1 MNHIIMDLHDVLV
14 CVMFAIEPSIFQ
26 SIVLNFEVVLS
37 LLMYIQGLSL
47 IHFFGKAK
55 RLPDAVSILLMVG
68 TVISPFTHIVSLL
81 GVLDLG
87 INLKRMIKM
96 TLKVNRGGRMNRQST
111 KKHCLFHTF

>member
-1 MNHIIMDLHDVLV
+1 MNRTLLWIYMIVLV
-14 CVMFAIEPSIFQ
+14 CVMFATKYIQ

-55 RLPDAVSILLMVG
+55 RLPDAVSILLMVVG

-96 TLKVNRGGRMNRQST
+96 TLKSE
-111 KKHCLFHTF
+111 